1 MFKETI
7 PGLDKVLVSDI
18 PKGAVIIVTG
28 TAGSLKSAFVY
39 NMMSQYLKKSKG
51 EKGIYVTL
59 EESKQSHMRNM
70 KSLGINI
77 EKNLKV
83 SDLASFRAHIGF
95 EQMDYLDLIMKR
107 TTGSIKALSD
117 PTAEKIDDDNSNTR
131 GTSSKVT
138 CFALD
143 SLNALYALIDVDKPK
158 MRNKLLEFFTFLRQN
173 QLTSFIVLEL
183 AETLKYSEEFF
194 LADGII
200 EFGITS
206 SSQKTLKRYIQ
217 IRKLR
222 ASKHSLDPFVIEV
235 WKNGLKVVGKLL

>member
-39 NMMSQYLKKSKG
+39 NMLSQYLKRSKD

-117 PTAEKIDDDNSNTR
+117 PKAEKIGEDNSDSLTT
-131 GTSSKVT
+131 GSKVT
-138 CFALD
+138 
-143 SLNALYALIDVDKPK
+143 
-158 MRNKLLEFFTFLRQN
+158 
-173 QLTSFIVLEL
+173 
-183 AETLKYSEEFF
+183 
-194 LADGII
+194 
-200 EFGITS
+200 
-206 SSQKTLKRYIQ
+206 
-217 IRKLR
+217 
-222 ASKHSLDPFVIEV
+222 
-235 WKNGLKVVGKLL
+235 